1 MSLRRTALLH
11 HAFFSAVP
19 GHALTPGSPVRQA
32 LERTWRRVGD
42 LGFDRRLQS
51 AWPAEL
57 PPPEAGLLRP
67 GVKILAARGASD
79 DPGWN
84 QAFAYQLD
92 DTVGVSVLRGLP
104 GPAAAWTA
112 LTERWESP
120 DGPGLSETDPPTGV
134 FGLATVLLGLV
145 PAEDWD
151 RLSAPSATGATALGA
166 ELADELGLSP
176 GTDAWSSSW
185 FRPKE
190 NILGWELPASGVP
203 GTRRVLVVAPETA
216 EVELLHWL
224 WSGPRPGL
232 PVFTGYLRHAAQ
244 LRYQYRILTEN
255 LQGIRKSIQEVDS
268 GCRYLARMLDQ
279 DQLPVDRILAVESTL
294 GQLQLREGG
303 VIARLADI
311 RGMTH
316 AVKTAR
322 RNMVAMLGPLA
333 PDDSGGPLHHDSE
346 LAQWTLEQLEAEQV
360 FLSSAMTKAT
370 EIGRI
375 SSVVVA
381 GRLAERR
388 ENLFLFQTSL
398 VGSLLMVLAG
408 IQSLQYDVDLPGP
421 LLAPVIALL
430 GALALFLPSSVL
442 HWRRRTPRPD
452 RWARLDL
459 FFAGCVGASLGWL
472 AATGFHLLSHDAA
485 APPPVSVLSALAGT
499 PLAMFLFDRFRQIMD
514 RRTK

>member
-1 MSLRRTALLH
+1 MLHRPALLH
-11 HAFFSAVP
+11 HAFFSAAP
-19 GHALTPGSPVRQA
+19 GHALTPDSPVRQA
-32 LERTWRRVGD
+32 LERTWRRVAD
-42 LGFDRRLQS
+42 LGFDRRLQD
-51 AWPAEL
+51 AWPLEL
-57 PPPEAGLLRP
+57 PPPETGFPHP
-67 GVKILAARGASD
+67 GMKILAARGAPD

-84 QAFAYQLD
+84 QAFAYRLD
-92 DTVGVSVLRGLP
+92 DTVGVSVLRGLS
-104 GPAAAWTA
+104 GPATVWTA
-112 LTERWESP
+112 LAERWESP
-120 DGPGLSETDPPTGV
+120 AGSPPPEAGPLTGV

-145 PAEDWD
+145 PADDWD
-151 RLSAPSATGATALGA
+151 RLRASSAPGATALGA

-176 GTDAWSSSW
+176 GADGWSSSW
-185 FRPKE
+185 LRPRE
-190 NILGWELPASGVP
+190 DILGWELPASGLS
-203 GTRRVLVVAPETA
+203 GTRRVLVIAPEAA

-255 LQGIRKSIQEVDS
+255 LRGVRESIHEIDS
-268 GCRYLARMLDQ
+268 GCRYLARVLDQ
-279 DQLPVDRILAVESTL
+279 EQLPVDRLLAAESTL
-294 GQLQLREGG
+294 GRLQMREGG

-322 RNMVAMLGPLA
+322 RNMVAVLGPLA
-333 PDDSGGPLHHDSE
+333 SGDSGGPLRHDSE

-375 SSVVVA
+375 SSGVVA

-388 ENLFLFQTSL
+388 ENLLLFQTSL
-398 VGSLLMVLAG
+398 LGSLLMVLAG
-408 IQSLQYDVDLPGP
+408 IQSFEYDVDLPGP
-421 LLAPVIALL
+421 LFAPVITLL
-430 GALALFLPSSVL
+430 GTLALFLPPAVL
-442 HWRRRTPRPD
+442 HWRRRAPRPD

-472 AATGFHLLSHDAA
+472 AATGFRLLSDDTA
-485 APPPVSVLSALAGT
+485 APPIVSVLSALAGI
-499 PLAMFLFDRFRQIMD
+499 PLAVFLFERFR
-514 RRTK
+514 R